1 MLVVGLT
8 GGIATGKSTVSALL
22 RTHNLPIVD
31 ADVLARKVVEPG
43 TPALAAIV
51 RAFGPGV
58 LRADGTLDRAALG
71 ALVFAGGADG
81 GAARAKLNAIVHP
94 AVRREMAWA
103 VLRCWWRGERVCV
116 LDVPL
121 LVEGGLWKWVGK
133 VVVVYCSAELQL
145 QRLMKRDGSS
155 REDAS
160 GRLDAQLPI
169 AEKVRYADVVLDN
182 SGSLQDLERQ
192 VDQLVQRLVKEAG
205 WQWRLSWLCPP
216 LGVASAIWTIG
227 WRALRRS
234 QKAGGRK
241 KSGKQRQ

>member
-8 GGIATGKSTVSALL
+8 GGIATGKSTVSSLL
-22 RTHNLPIVD
+22 RAHGVPIVD

-43 TPALAAIV
+43 TPALAQIAA
-51 RAFGPGV
+51 AFGPSV

-71 ALVFAGGADG
+71 ALVFAD
-81 GAARAKLNAIVHP
+81 AARRAALNAIVHP

-121 LVEGGLWKWVGK
+121 LIEGGLWKWVAK
-133 VVVVYCSAELQL
+133 VVVVYCSAEIQL
-145 QRLMKRDGSS
+145 QRLMKRDNSS
-155 REDAS
+155 REDALS
-160 GRLDAQLPI
+160 RLNAQLPI
-169 AEKVRYADVVLDN
+169 AEKVQYADIVIDN

-192 VDQLVQRLVKEAG
+192 VDQLVQRLEKEAG
-205 WQWRLSWLCPP
+205 WSWRLSWLIPP
-216 LGVASAIWTIG
+216 LGVASAIWTIS

-234 QKAGGRK
+234 QKASAARK
-241 KSGKQRQ
+241 KAAGKR